1 MTLQAPLPEGLFF
14 FPKEKKHIKP
24 AGIKNNSPGII
35 QKEKV
40 QTLHATSPQP
50 HHPKPTPLKNGIF
63 KHLFLEIFILQTID
77 I

>member
-50 HHPKPTPLKNGIF
+50 HHPKPTLLKNGILNNSF
-63 KHLFLEIFILQTID
+63 CRNFDFTKN
-77 I
+77 